1 MKEIGMNQ
9 ALKLIIVTS
18 IFMVASSLYYYL
30 VIHLP
35 ERNGAVS
42 DQQQEQL
49 IKENKEIADNL
60 FEKNIKCEKYK
71 EEIIEKISLYNNSRK
86 PEVRNGNNDDTSAP
100 DYHSYIEEKEFEE
113 IFYSPEVNSCLYLE
127 SQRTLMKID
136 SDLVSTDGQWMTV
149 HEYYNLIDILS
160 DKEIE
165 SVRTMWRGEQFDSY
179 DSVQNLVD
187 KYRGI

>member
-1 MKEIGMNQ
+1 M
-9 ALKLIIVTS
+9 
-18 IFMVASSLYYYL
+18 
-30 VIHLP
+30 P